1 VLDHCL
7 PFGSEIRNRI
17 KSLVFLIEEKKL
29 YKGKGGEIMR
39 NGVCHLIHALCQSH
53 LDLEES
59 ELKLF
64 FNTLKENFKHPN

>member
-1 VLDHCL
+1 
-7 PFGSEIRNRI
+7 
-17 KSLVFLIEEKKL
+17 
-29 YKGKGGEIMR
+29 MR

-64 FNTLKENFKHPN
+64 FNTLKENFKHPNQDI